1 MDCIRATSSGPL
13 SHAEKPD
20 AILVHFV
27 RNPQAA
33 AHFPFSSAAP
43 IGSLAALARRPNV
56 RLSAATIATP
66 FVLKYANGHDALDAA
81 VIGAAPPPPP
91 KDNKPKPAM
100 WSRKVFVGG
109 LPAHVQDD
117 ELYRVFGAANR
128 FTINR
133 PNQSGAIRS
142 KSYCFLIFEN
152 AERGRYVDGG
162 FFADVWAGNRVV
174 KVQIRPFN
182 VYDAKY
188 VADAERA
195 VNLRL
200 TVFVGGISRTSRA
213 VDLVAA
219 FSTFGEVAGV
229 TIDLDPE
236 LLYPRGTARVFFA
249 SIAGYTRA
257 MRQKVVHVRAAE
269 EAKCYELKPFIFDN
283 LCENCFSRS
292 IAKHF
297 CGAPSC
303 LSYYCDSCWNQVH
316 AKNTTR
322 AHHRPFNKGA
332 LGQGS
337 PSNSQQHA
345 KHSPSPPAFL
355 PTVPPKFAVGWMAQ
369 MHRPPPTKFSL

>member
-1 MDCIRATSSGPL
+1 MS
-13 SHAEKPD
+13 
-20 AILVHFV
+20 
-27 RNPQAA
+27 AA
-33 AHFPFSSAAP
+33 AAA
-43 IGSLAALARRPNV
+43 V
-56 RLSAATIATP
+56 TIATP
-66 FVLKYANGHDALDAA
+66 FVVKYTKRGHDALDAA
-81 VIGAAPPPPP
+81 VIGGGFGRLRAAPPVDE
-91 KDNKPKPAM
+91 KKPKVAM

-109 LPAHVQDD
+109 LPVHVQDD

-142 KSYCFLIFEN
+142 KSYCFLIFED
-152 AERGRYVDGG
+152 AHDVESLLRSLEYVDGG

-182 VYDAKY
+182 VHDAKY
-188 VADAERA
+188 VAHAERA

-257 MRQKVVHVRAAE
+257 MRQKVVH
-269 EAKCYELKPFIFDN
+269 AKCYELKPFVFDT

-292 IAKHF
+292 IVHQKAKHF

-303 LSYYCDSCWNQVH
+303 LSYYCDSCWNEVH
-316 AKNTTR
+316 AMNHHSRASPPVQQGRARPWDRPRTRSNT
-322 AHHRPFNKGA
+322 
-332 LGQGS
+332 
-337 PSNSQQHA
+337 A
-345 KHSPSPPAFL
+345 KHSPSPPAYV
-355 PTVPPKFAVGWMAQ
+355 PTANFARSAPAMPPKFAAVGWTVHV
-369 MHRPPPTKFSL
+369 HRPPAHQVLVLIRLSRSFCTC